1 MSEVTTEE
9 IMKIALDLV
18 GMKEIPQDSGIF
30 LSGKHIKKILFSMDV
45 NVGLLTMAKQ
55 LGFDVVVGHHPCGV
69 LFHRGEVFRRHI
81 DLLEMHGV
89 AREKSLAAIGA
100 CIDNAVKRI
109 ENGRFR
115 QLSYE
120 SPNQTI
126 LEVDAAKLLN
136 MPFMNIHNL
145 FDEQGRRILQA
156 EIDSAA
162 KANPGWILGD
172 VLELIEN
179 LPEARYAKDFY
190 GISPYIF
197 LGDASSEAGKT
208 VFIHGA
214 LSAPHPDIIRFYW
227 QNGINTVVIL
237 HNDFNN
243 LMMLKKEPHQ
253 GNLILTGHFLG
264 DSLGFTPFIA
274 ALRGRGLE
282 VSCTGGIIDTEA
294 AGY

>member
-1 MSEVTTEE
+1 
-9 IMKIALDLV
+9 
-18 GMKEIPQDSGIF
+18 
-30 LSGKHIKKILFSMDV
+30 MDV

-190 GISPYIF
+190 GI
-197 LGDASSEAGKT
+197 G
-208 VFIHGA
+208 
-214 LSAPHPDIIRFYW
+214 
-227 QNGINTVVIL
+227 
-237 HNDFNN
+237 
-243 LMMLKKEPHQ
+243 
-253 GNLILTGHFLG
+253 
-264 DSLGFTPFIA
+264 
-274 ALRGRGLE
+274 
-282 VSCTGGIIDTEA
+282 
-294 AGY
+294 